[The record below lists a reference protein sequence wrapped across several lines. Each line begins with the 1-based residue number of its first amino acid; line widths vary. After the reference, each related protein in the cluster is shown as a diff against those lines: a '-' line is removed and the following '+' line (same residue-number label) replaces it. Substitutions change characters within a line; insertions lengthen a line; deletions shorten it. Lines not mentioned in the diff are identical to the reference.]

1 MRKLS
6 FVFFLI
12 FTVSC
17 GGGGSETP
25 TYSTQ
30 QDNNTST
37 DTSSSSQNTSSSLDN
52 IYEKVTEN
60 HENKNW
66 YAGSAYFFYE
76 MTQGV
81 PSGWQSSVGTN
92 AFYPVNDE
100 FTQSGSNLTYNFEG
114 TTVPGLLKESL
125 GSVKLT
131 ASYSDHLVSSKS
143 IKAVLTYDQTGT
155 ELSSIITNESS
166 EYKNFDV
173 SVDYANRTYKD
184 SSNDLISLRSLS
196 TQYHGDKSIEFVT
209 GINARFQFDVGLD
222 DSSSFRSDGVMRVS
236 STYGSKTLPNDYPSS
251 TRKYYFDN
259 FLVLCC
265 DGDKEI
271 FSVGK
276 GTLTVDFVSYEVTGS
291 FQSYL
296 TMYESE
302 YVNEVIPANSEYD
315 GLNGDTSFS
324 FTLTNGRIRGYSDGR
339 KEFTATLSQ
348 DEDVYGSIEGSF
360 YGANAKEIGAV
371 INLVDSYSSMLRGS
385 STTKFAVGNGFLL
398 GK

>member
-100 FTQSGSNLTYNFEG
+100 FTQSGSNLTYGFEG
-114 TTVPGLLKESL
+114 TTVDDGLFQSSG
-125 GSVKLT
+125 GSIKLT

-276 GTLTVDFVSYEVTGS
+276 GTLTLDFVSYEVTGS

-348 DEDVYGSIEGSF
+348 DERVYGSIEGSF

-371 INLVDSYSSMLRGS
+371 IDLVDDIGGS
-385 STTKFAVGNGFLL
+385 SRKFIVGNGFLI

>member
-1 MRKLS
+1 VRKLS

-25 TYSTQ
+25 TYSSQ
-30 QDNNTST
+30 QDNNTLT
-37 DTSSSSQNTSSSLDN
+37 DTSSSTQSTSSSSNN

-66 YAGSAYFFYE
+66 YAGSAYFSYQ
-76 MTQGV
+76 MSQGI
-81 PSGWQSSVGTN
+81 PGAWMSSVGTN

-114 TTVPGLLKESL
+114 TTVSGYLMESL

-131 ASYSDHLVSSKS
+131 ASYSDHLVLSKS

-166 EYKNFDV
+166 KYKNFDV
-173 SVDYANRTYKD
+173 SVDYANHTYID

-196 TQYHGDKSIEFVT
+196 SQYHEDKSIEFVS
-209 GINARFQFDVGLD
+209 GINAKFQFDLGIV
-222 DSSSFRSDGVMRVS
+222 DSSLRSDGVMRVS

-302 YVNEVIPANSEYD
+302 YFNEVIPANSEYD

-348 DEDVYGSIEGSF
+348 DGDVYGSI
-360 YGANAKEIGAV
+360 
-371 INLVDSYSSMLRGS
+371 
-385 STTKFAVGNGFLL
+385 
-398 GK
+398 

>member
-25 TYSTQ
+25 TYSSQ
-30 QDNNTST
+30 QDNNTLT
-37 DTSSSSQNTSSSLDN
+37 DTSSSTQSTSSSSNN

-66 YAGSAYFFYE
+66 YAGSAYFSYQ
-76 MTQGV
+76 MSQGI
-81 PSGWQSSVGTN
+81 PGAWMSSVGTN

-114 TTVPGLLKESL
+114 TTVSGYLMESL

-131 ASYSDHLVSSKS
+131 ASYSDHLVLSKS

-166 EYKNFDV
+166 KYKNFDV
-173 SVDYANRTYKD
+173 SVDYANHTYID

-196 TQYHGDKSIEFVT
+196 SQYHEDKSIEFVS
-209 GINARFQFDVGLD
+209 GINAKFQFDLGIV
-222 DSSSFRSDGVMRVS
+222 DSSLRSDGVMRVS

-302 YVNEVIPANSEYD
+302 YFNEVIPANSEYD

-348 DEDVYGSIEGSF
+348 DGDVYGSIEGSF